1 MRNFKKNARAI
12 FFIFIAVV
20 SNALTAPH
28 ASAEL
33 VWSIRDQG
41 SSMRAIQLA
50 LNGLPQVANPF
61 DPDQADVVATINGPD
76 GSNFDLPLYWF
87 QDYTN
92 VSGISQTPEVP
103 IGNPEWRL
111 KFRSMSPGTYRI
123 TARALIGGQKFT
135 IPSFTLTTDYK
146 TVPVI
151 RIRDNYF
158 VQGNDIFIPIAYN
171 VAWANRYEE
180 IKKYE
185 KWFKSASQGGVNVAR
200 VWMASWSAGIEWG
213 DTGLG
218 DYTKRL
224 PRAWVLDQI
233 YRIGSK
239 YGIYIDLVLL
249 NHGAFSISTNAEWYS
264 NAYFKGNGGPLESP
278 GEFASNPEAKKFWE
292 RRLRYIVAR
301 WAGEPN
307 HFTWEWWNEVN
318 FTPLGGEELTQWIRW
333 SDSIVK
339 KWDPYKSL
347 TTTSW
352 STAASLQDWS
362 AVDYA
367 VVHVYDDKDP
377 IKTLG
382 VQFEAMKKAV
392 PNKPILVGEMG
403 SGTVTEDPFTDPTG
417 LHLHNAQWA
426 ATFVGFGSPASY
438 WWWDIYVD
446 PLDLWGHT
454 KGLKVLLAGTNPAQ
468 MKPTSIVG
476 IPNTSTLLLQDD
488 RYTLGWIR
496 HNDYDRSAKSRLL
509 LAASI
514 KALATGKKPQTEFP
528 IPKVK
533 STAIKI
539 PITVSGPYSVEFM
552 QTISGKIVRSE
563 KATTSNGF
571 LTIRIPSFT
580 GDIAFRILRGDG

>member
-1 MRNFKKNARAI
+1 MAT
-12 FFIFIAVV
+12 
-20 SNALTAPH
+20 ALVATGLSTTS
-28 ASAEL
+28 ASAEIG
-33 VWSIRDQG
+33 WSIRDQG
-41 SSMRAIQLA
+41 SSTRAIQLA
-50 LNGLPQVANPF
+50 LNGLPTVSNPF
-61 DPDQADVVATINGPD
+61 DPAQADVVATINTPD
-76 GSNFDLPLYWF
+76 GTNFDLPFFWF

-92 VSGISQTPEVP
+92 VVGISQTPEVP
-103 IGNPEWRL
+103 VGNPEWRL
-111 KFRSMSPGTYRI
+111 KFRSTTPGAYRI
-123 TARALIGGQKFT
+123 TVKATINGQQIVVPNFS
-135 IPSFTLTTDYK
+135 ITTDYK
-146 TVPVI
+146 TLPTI
-151 RIRDNYF
+151 RTKDNYF
-158 VQGNDIFIPIAYN
+158 VQGSNIFIPVAYN
-171 VAWANRYEE
+171 IAWANRYEE
-180 IKKYE
+180 IKRYE
-185 KWFKSASQGGVNVAR
+185 KWFKSASEGGVNVAR

-218 DYTKRL
+218 DYSKRL

-233 YRIGSK
+233 YRIGAK

-264 NAYFKGNGGPLESP
+264 NAYFKGNGGPLEGP

-292 RRLRYIVAR
+292 RRLRYIIAR
-301 WAGEPN
+301 WSGEPN

-318 FTPLGGEELTQWIRW
+318 FTPLGGDELTQWIKW
-333 SDSIVK
+333 SDSILK

-377 IKTLG
+377 IKTLA
-382 VQFEAMKKAV
+382 VQYEAMKKV
-392 PNKPILVGEMG
+392 LPNKPILVGEMG

-417 LHLHNAQWA
+417 LHLHNSQWA

-446 PLDLWGHT
+446 PLNLWGHT
-454 KGLKVLLAGTNPAQ
+454 KGLKALLSGTNPAQ
-468 MKPTSIVG
+468 MKPITITG
-476 IPNTSTLLLQDD
+476 ITNTSTLLLQDD
-488 RYTLGWIR
+488 SYTLGWIR

-528 IPKVK
+528 VPKVK
-533 STAIKI
+533 STSVKI
-539 PITVSGPYSVEFM
+539 PISIPGQYKVEFL
-552 QTISGKIVRSE
+552 QTLSGKNLGNLKS
-563 KATTSNGF
+563 TTSNGF
-571 LTIRIPSFT
+571 LTIKIPSFT
-580 GDIAFRILRGDG
+580 GDIAFRITRGDG

>member
-1 MRNFKKNARAI
+1 MKTAYRNSKTIYLMAT
-12 FFIFIAVV
+12 
-20 SNALTAPH
+20 ALVATGLSTTS
-28 ASAEL
+28 ASAEIG
-33 VWSIRDQG
+33 WSIRDQG
-41 SSMRAIQLA
+41 SSTRAIQLA
-50 LNGLPQVANPF
+50 LNGLPTVSNPF
-61 DPDQADVVATINGPD
+61 DPAQADVVATINTPD
-76 GSNFDLPLYWF
+76 GTNFDLPFFWF

-92 VSGISQTPEVP
+92 VVGISQTPEVP
-103 IGNPEWRL
+103 VGNPEWRL
-111 KFRSMSPGTYRI
+111 KFRSTTPGAYRI
-123 TARALIGGQKFT
+123 TVKAAINGQQIVVPNFS
-135 IPSFTLTTDYK
+135 ITTDYK
-146 TVPVI
+146 TLPTI
-151 RIRDNYF
+151 RTKDNYF
-158 VQGNDIFIPIAYN
+158 VQGSNIFIPVAYN
-171 VAWANRYEE
+171 IAWANRYEE
-180 IKKYE
+180 IKRYE
-185 KWFKSASQGGVNVAR
+185 KWFKSASEGGVNVAR

-218 DYTKRL
+218 DYSKRL

-233 YRIGSK
+233 YRIGAK

-264 NAYFKGNGGPLESP
+264 NAYFKGNGGPLEGP

-292 RRLRYIVAR
+292 RRLRYIIAR
-301 WAGEPN
+301 WSGEPN

-318 FTPLGGEELTQWIRW
+318 FTPLGGDELTQWIKW
-333 SDSIVK
+333 SDSILK

-377 IKTLG
+377 IKTLA
-382 VQFEAMKKAV
+382 VQYEAMKKV
-392 PNKPILVGEMG
+392 LPNKPILVGEMG

-417 LHLHNAQWA
+417 LHLHNSQWA

-446 PLDLWGHT
+446 PLNLWGHT
-454 KGLKVLLAGTNPAQ
+454 KGLKALLSGTNPAQ
-468 MKPTSIVG
+468 MKPITITG
-476 IPNTSTLLLQDD
+476 ITNTSTLLLQDD
-488 RYTLGWIR
+488 SYTLGWIR

-528 IPKVK
+528 VPKVK
-533 STAIKI
+533 STSVKI
-539 PITVSGPYSVEFM
+539 PISIPGQYKVEFL
-552 QTISGKIVRSE
+552 QTLSGKNLGNLKS
-563 KATTSNGF
+563 TTSNGF
-571 LTIRIPSFT
+571 LTIKIPSFT
-580 GDIAFRILRGDG
+580 GDIAFRITRGDG

>member
-1 MRNFKKNARAI
+1 MKTAYRNSKTIYLMAT
-12 FFIFIAVV
+12 
-20 SNALTAPH
+20 ALVATGLSTTS
-28 ASAEL
+28 ASAEIG
-33 VWSIRDQG
+33 WSIRDQG
-41 SSMRAIQLA
+41 TSTRAIQLA
-50 LNGLPQVANPF
+50 LNGLPTVSNPF
-61 DPDQADVVATINGPD
+61 DPAQADVVATINTPD
-76 GSNFDLPLYWF
+76 GTNFDLPFFWF

-92 VSGISQTPEVP
+92 VVGISQTPEVP
-103 IGNPEWRL
+103 VGNPEWRL
-111 KFRSMSPGTYRI
+111 KFRSTTPGAYRI
-123 TARALIGGQKFT
+123 TVKAAINGQQIVVPNFS
-135 IPSFTLTTDYK
+135 ITTDYK
-146 TVPVI
+146 TLPTI
-151 RIRDNYF
+151 RTKDNYF
-158 VQGNDIFIPIAYN
+158 VQGSNIFIPVAYN
-171 VAWANRYEE
+171 IAWANRYEE
-180 IKKYE
+180 IKRYE
-185 KWFKSASQGGVNVAR
+185 KWFKSASEGGVNVAR

-218 DYTKRL
+218 DYSKRL

-233 YRIGSK
+233 YRIGAK

-264 NAYFKGNGGPLESP
+264 NAYFKGNGGPLEGP

-292 RRLRYIVAR
+292 RRLRYIIAR

-318 FTPLGGEELTQWIRW
+318 FTPLGGDELTQWIKW
-333 SDSIVK
+333 SDSILK

-377 IKTLG
+377 IKTLA
-382 VQFEAMKKAV
+382 VQYEAMKKV
-392 PNKPILVGEMG
+392 LPNKPILVGEMG

-417 LHLHNAQWA
+417 LHLHNSQWA

-446 PLDLWGHT
+446 PLNLWGHT
-454 KGLKVLLAGTNPAQ
+454 KGLKALLSGTNPAQ
-468 MKPTSIVG
+468 MKPITITG
-476 IPNTSTLLLQDD
+476 ITNTSTLLLQDD
-488 RYTLGWIR
+488 SYTLGWIR

-528 IPKVK
+528 VPKVK
-533 STAIKI
+533 STSVKI
-539 PITVSGPYSVEFM
+539 PISIPGQYKVEFL
-552 QTISGKIVRSE
+552 QTLSGKNLGNLKS
-563 KATTSNGF
+563 TTSNGF
-571 LTIRIPSFT
+571 LTIKIPSFT
-580 GDIAFRILRGDG
+580 GDIAFRITRGDG

>member
-1 MRNFKKNARAI
+1 MKTAYRNSKTIYLMAT
-12 FFIFIAVV
+12 
-20 SNALTAPH
+20 ALVATGLSTTS
-28 ASAEL
+28 ASAEIG
-33 VWSIRDQG
+33 WSIRDQG
-41 SSMRAIQLA
+41 SSTRAIQLA
-50 LNGLPQVANPF
+50 LNGLPTVSNPF
-61 DPDQADVVATINGPD
+61 DPAQADVVATINTPD
-76 GSNFDLPLYWF
+76 GTNFDLPFFWF

-92 VSGISQTPEVP
+92 VVGISQTPEVP
-103 IGNPEWRL
+103 VGNPEWRL
-111 KFRSMSPGTYRI
+111 KFRSTTPGAYRI
-123 TARALIGGQKFT
+123 TVKAAINGQQIVVPNFS
-135 IPSFTLTTDYK
+135 ITTDYK
-146 TVPVI
+146 TLPTI
-151 RIRDNYF
+151 RTKDNYF
-158 VQGNDIFIPIAYN
+158 VQGSNIFIPVAYN
-171 VAWANRYEE
+171 IAWANRYEE
-180 IKKYE
+180 IKRYE
-185 KWFKSASQGGVNVAR
+185 KWFKFASEGGVNVAR

-218 DYTKRL
+218 DYSKRL

-233 YRIGSK
+233 YRIGAK

-264 NAYFKGNGGPLESP
+264 NAYFKGNGGPLEGP

-292 RRLRYIVAR
+292 RRLRYIIAR
-301 WAGEPN
+301 WSGEPN

-318 FTPLGGEELTQWIRW
+318 FTPLGGDELTQWIKW
-333 SDSIVK
+333 SDSILK

-377 IKTLG
+377 IKTLA
-382 VQFEAMKKAV
+382 VQYEAMKKV
-392 PNKPILVGEMG
+392 LPNKPILVGEMG

-417 LHLHNAQWA
+417 LHLHNSQWA

-446 PLDLWGHT
+446 PLNLWGHT
-454 KGLKVLLAGTNPAQ
+454 KGLKALLSGTNPAQ
-468 MKPTSIVG
+468 MKPITITG
-476 IPNTSTLLLQDD
+476 ITNTSTLLLQDD
-488 RYTLGWIR
+488 SYTLGWIR

-528 IPKVK
+528 VPKVK
-533 STAIKI
+533 STSVKI
-539 PITVSGPYSVEFM
+539 PISIPGQYKVEFL
-552 QTISGKIVRSE
+552 QTLSGKNLGNLMS
-563 KATTSNGF
+563 TTSNGF
-571 LTIRIPSFT
+571 LTIKIPSFT
-580 GDIAFRILRGDG
+580 GDIAFRITRGDG